1 MKFMKLQEFV
11 QPILEAD
18 ERTRNSDDVLY
29 FQVCTKLLGDN
40 LSLKHVLLN
49 RKDLRIPSYESV
61 GRARRKLQEENPELR
76 ACERVQELRAEKEAE
91 YKAMA
96 VGMDADL

>member
-11 QPILEAD
+11 KPILEAD

-29 FQVCTKLLGDN
+29 FHVCTKLLGDGLLLEN
-40 LSLKHVLLN
+40 VLLN
-49 RKDLRIPSYESV
+49 RKTLNIPSYESV
-61 GRARRKLQEENPELR
+61 GRARRKLQQDNPDLR
-76 ACERVQELRAEKEAE
+76 ACKAVEERRAELAEE

-96 VGMDADL
+96 VGKAAKI

>member
-1 MKFMKLQEFV
+1 MKFMKLKEFV
-11 QPILEAD
+11 KPILEQS
-18 ERTRNSDDVLY
+18 EPTRNSDDVLY

-61 GRARRKLQEENPELR
+61 GRARRKLQEDYPELR
-76 ACERVQELRAEKEAE
+76 ARPEVEERREELAQEYR
-91 YKAMA
+91 AMA
-96 VGMDADL
+96 VGKAANI